1 MPLPTLH
8 VIAPFHTRLTP
19 AWSHCAF
26 TQKAFRFPKMM
37 HLEGYKVVEYANAG
51 SESEAD
57 EKVEMLS
64 LEEFEKCYPAQKPS
78 DFHGSYAVIGERGW
92 PLFNSRLI
100 AALIERIQPGDII
113 CHVFGR
119 AHQELPKLLPNVVH
133 VESGAGYPDK
143 PFGCF
148 RIFESNAWR
157 HYHWGRDDGNPQ
169 FANDRGMSRLYTW
182 VVPNYF
188 DPEEWPFCPKEDNK
202 DYVLFMGRITPEKGM
217 QTLVEI
223 IRADAGKTRFV
234 FAGQG
239 DFDGLIARQ
248 YVRSPNP
255 FVAGIVPQVEF
266 LGPVHGL
273 DRAKLVG
280 QARCMLMPT
289 DFVEPF
295 GGSGVE
301 AMLTGT
307 PLLASPYGAF
317 TETVIPGWTGYLCH
331 TLGDWLAAIEDSKN
345 LSRHYTTLNAQNWY
359 SLEACAKLYDA
370 AFRQMADLSGEG
382 WYNRVSHRVPTPTT
396 EKP

>member
-37 HLEGYKVVEYANAG
+37 HLEGYKVVEYANAC
-51 SESEAD
+51 SESDAD
-57 EKVEMLS
+57 EKVPMLS
-64 LEEFEKCYPAQKPS
+64 LTEFEQHYPAQKPS

-92 PLFNSRLI
+92 PLFNQRLI
-100 AALIERIQPGDII
+100 AALLERVKPGDLI

-119 AHQELPKLLPNVVH
+119 AHQGLPQLLGNVVH
-133 VESGAGYPDK
+133 TETGIGYPDK

-148 RIFESNAWR
+148 RIFESEAWR

-169 FANDRGMSRLYTW
+169 FAGDRGMSRLYTW

-188 DPEEWPFCPKEDNK
+188 DTADWPYCPASENK

-217 QTLVEI
+217 QTIVEI
-223 IRADAGKTRFV
+223 IRADAGKTKFV

-239 DFDGLIARQ
+239 DFEGLIEKQIAGVPAQ
-248 YVRSPNP
+248 VL
-255 FVAGIVPQVEF
+255 FV
-266 LGPVHGL
+266 GPVHGR

-280 QARCMLMPT
+280 EARCMLMPT
-289 DFVEPF
+289 DFIEPF

-317 TETVIPGWTGYLCH
+317 TETVQHGLTGYLCH
-331 TLGDWLAAIEDSKN
+331 TLGDWLAAIEASKH
-345 LSRHYTTLNAQNWY
+345 LSRRAVSFASENAF
-359 SLEACAKLYDA
+359 SLKNCAKKYDA

-382 WYNRVSHRVPTPTT
+382 WYRRVSYRVPTPTT